1 MTEQE
6 QACVDAQAGAHQQ
19 EQEEQEANEKGFC
32 IHCGET
38 LDDCTG
44 YKCWIR

>member
-6 QACVDAQAGAHQQ
+6 QAQAEANQQ
-19 EQEEQEANEKGFC
+19 EQEEQEANEKGLCF
-32 IHCGET
+32 HCGEK

>member
-6 QACVDAQAGAHQQ
+6 RAAEAAEAHQQ
-19 EQEEQEANEKGFC
+19 ELEEQEANEKGFC
-32 IHCGET
+32 FHCGET